1 MKLAAIVTI
10 YYPDVLVTVRNIQRY
25 IEDVDMLILWDNTP
39 VKDRDRY
46 VLCLDE
52 YSNKIVYLGTGYNEG
67 IAYALNRSFEWAI
80 RNGYEYVLTM
90 DQDSYW
96 NDFSAYKQRVVECHE
111 SDVAIFAPIIKSCDR
126 ILRCNSEKFV
136 ITSGSIDGL
145 SIFKRLGLFREDFF
159 IDEVDNEYCIRCKK
173 EKYRIKVMDECY
185 LLQVFGVPEK
195 YSFWGR
201 YTANYSPMRTFYQ
214 IRNRM
219 WVWREYSNFLSYR
232 YLLRTLL
239 FQILR
244 RSVIILVYEKDKKK
258 KMKAITKAVFHGCCL
273 QKGCVQ
279 YYTELNE

>member
-136 ITSGSIDGL
+136 ITSGSIYRL
-145 SIFKRLGLFREDFF
+145 SIF
-159 IDEVDNEYCIRCKK
+159 
-173 EKYRIKVMDECY
+173 
-185 LLQVFGVPEK
+185 
-195 YSFWGR
+195 
-201 YTANYSPMRTFYQ
+201 
-214 IRNRM
+214 
-219 WVWREYSNFLSYR
+219 
-232 YLLRTLL
+232 
-239 FQILR
+239 
-244 RSVIILVYEKDKKK
+244 
-258 KMKAITKAVFHGCCL
+258 
-273 QKGCVQ
+273 
-279 YYTELNE
+279 